1 MRPADNMVPN
11 THVYCIAFANS
22 CLFLHILCYLLQ
34 PIYPLL
40 PLTSRKVIPYDDT
53 SGGQETNMK
62 DAASTELPSISRP
75 EIVAPIYGRPVS
87 IPDNV
92 AIDKGFAGNSV
103 LARGR

>member
-1 MRPADNMVPN
+1 
-11 THVYCIAFANS
+11 
-22 CLFLHILCYLLQ
+22 
-34 PIYPLL
+34 
-40 PLTSRKVIPYDDT
+40 
-53 SGGQETNMK
+53 MK

-87 IPDNV
+87 VPDNV